1 FDIANAPAQSY
12 NVYVEAQEGGT
23 VSGGAKGIAENTEI
37 TVTAEA
43 DKGYTF
49 AGWYDAVTGT
59 KVSDNAEYTFAVTEN
74 TALTA
79 QFTKNEEPDPEE
91 THTVTLVVG
100 DNETT
105 QTVKDGETAEKPED
119 PTKVGHR
126 FDGWFKDGSEEEF
139 NFEQPITEDVTLTA
153 KFTPYTVTPVTDGN
167 GAVEV
172 GAMQADGS
180 VTVKATPNS
189 GYLFGGWKVDGEIIT
204 YANPYTFIPT
214 ADTEITAVFTEES
227 QEVTYYTVTINK
239 NTIRVAEGTT
249 LPQPADPVKEGYKF
263 IGWYVGDKEY
273 DFSAP
278 VMSDLVIEARFEKI
292 DTPVDPGKPGT
303 DTPDST
309 NGKTDKED
317 GKAVQTGDQSSPV
330 VWVVVLVAACAAAGV
345 VVVIRKKNKKK

>member
-1 FDIANAPAQSY
+1 MAIDGYMKRVVINDYDRSIYAFWHSILYYTDAFIDKIRNTPLSIDEWYTQRQIQQNKQNVDLFDLGFSTFFLNRTNRSGVLKAGVIGGLQQIGTYKIDARYNKEQLIERIQLIAQFKDKFILHNEDAINLLRRYRNIARKNLIYLDPPY
-12 NVYVEAQEGGT
+12 YIKGRELYVNFF
-23 VSGGAKGIAENTEI
+23 K
-37 TVTAEA
+37 EA
-43 DKGYTF
+43 DHI
-49 AGWYDAVTGT
+49 ALSQAIQQR
-59 KVSDNAEYTFAVTEN
+59 DNMN
-74 TALTA
+74 
-79 QFTKNEEPDPEE
+79 
-91 THTVTLVVG
+91 
-100 DNETT
+100 
-105 QTVKDGETAEKPED
+105 
-119 PTKVGHR
+119 
-126 FDGWFKDGSEEEF
+126 W
-139 NFEQPITEDVTLTA
+139 
-153 KFTPYTVTPVTDGN
+153 
-167 GAVEV
+167 
-172 GAMQADGS
+172 
-180 VTVKATPNS
+180 
-189 GYLFGGWKVDGEIIT
+189 IIT
-204 YANPYTFIPT
+204 YDNPYTFIPT

-330 VWVVVLVAACAAAGV
+330 VWVVVLVAACAAAGA